1 MRRLLCLLLPLM
13 LLCLP
18 AMADVEIQPDG
29 YTYCGYMPGGITFLI
44 PDNMQSAQLYRSEIE
59 AGILMYAESRVCSI
73 QLRRFEPETM
83 TLTRFMQLLEQEPN
97 TQWNVSYERGTA
109 VVCYRN
115 LAPSSDAELVGVVIT
130 GTDGCMYK
138 VSIFTGWDGNYA
150 GDAPAWE
157 IAEVVSASL
166 RHEDFSFFQDGQ

>member
-59 AGILMYAESRVCSI
+59 AGILMYVESRVCSI
-73 QLRRFEPETM
+73 
-83 TLTRFMQLLEQEPN
+83 
-97 TQWNVSYERGTA
+97 
-109 VVCYRN
+109 
-115 LAPSSDAELVGVVIT
+115 
-130 GTDGCMYK
+130 
-138 VSIFTGWDGNYA
+138 
-150 GDAPAWE
+150 
-157 IAEVVSASL
+157 
-166 RHEDFSFFQDGQ
+166 